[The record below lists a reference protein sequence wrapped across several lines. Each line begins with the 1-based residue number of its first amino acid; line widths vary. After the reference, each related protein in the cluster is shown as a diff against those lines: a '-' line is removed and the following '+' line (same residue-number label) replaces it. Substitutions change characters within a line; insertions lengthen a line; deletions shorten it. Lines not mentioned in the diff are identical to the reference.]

1 MPTMLVQVQN
11 PVFAMTDNIHL
22 LSGHVNRV
30 FGVIAASAEKVATQ
44 WRSADNAAT
53 KHGVLAENH
62 AASARNDAS
71 YANMAANAAKSIHTV
86 LHLVLDLHFGRFA

>member
-22 LSGHVNRV
+22 PSGHVNRV
-30 FGVIAASAEKVATQ
+30 FGVI
-44 WRSADNAAT
+44 
-53 KHGVLAENH
+53 